1 MKPNINIID
10 LRLLEK
16 SLSAAVFTV
25 IKIASC
31 YIIFWWKCG
40 HSENINLNLWQS
52 KKESPV
58 PVMLPA
64 HYNPKMSSPPNPW
77 LEDVTGSSMAK
88 CDNLNPHYNV
98 MTSVS
103 PSASSLNVSQQN
115 WDRQFQLYFN
125 GI

>member
-1 MKPNINIID
+1 
-10 LRLLEK
+10 
-16 SLSAAVFTV
+16 
-25 IKIASC
+25 
-31 YIIFWWKCG
+31 
-40 HSENINLNLWQS
+40 
-52 KKESPV
+52 
-58 PVMLPA
+58 MLPA

-98 MTSVS
+98 MTSLS

-125 GI
+125 GIYNVSHIIHTAQEKIIMSNKLGGIGLNRNKLK

>member
-1 MKPNINIID
+1 MSP
-10 LRLLEK
+10 
-16 SLSAAVFTV
+16 
-25 IKIASC
+25 
-31 YIIFWWKCG
+31 IFCSKA
-40 HSENINLNLWQS
+40 

-77 LEDVTGSSMAK
+77 LEDVTGSLMAN

-98 MTSVS
+98 MTPVS

-125 GI
+125 GIYYLKMYNF

>member
-1 MKPNINIID
+1 
-10 LRLLEK
+10 
-16 SLSAAVFTV
+16 
-25 IKIASC
+25 
-31 YIIFWWKCG
+31 
-40 HSENINLNLWQS
+40 
-52 KKESPV
+52 
-58 PVMLPA
+58 MLPA

-98 MTSVS
+98 MTSLS

-125 GI
+125 GIYNVSHIITYPSKELCSKMDGSRRIGHVTPMMMPRPCPFTFRLLRSFFKSQKFFIMEK

>member
-1 MKPNINIID
+1 MHKN
-10 LRLLEK
+10 
-16 SLSAAVFTV
+16 VF
-25 IKIASC
+25 IKC
-31 YIIFWWKCG
+31 EFYCG
-40 HSENINLNLWQS
+40 KA

-77 LEDVTGSSMAK
+77 LEDVTGSLMAN

-98 MTSVS
+98 MTPVS